1 MAKRE
6 RLEILKDTLKT
17 IQENRNAI
25 KPTILLRKSKM
36 SSSRFKE
43 YYTELISQGFVK
55 EISHDGEKFIS
66 LGDKGYRFLERYRSI
81 MDFIEEFDL

>member
-6 RLEILKDTLKT
+6 KLEILRDTLKT
-17 IQENRNAI
+17 IQQNRNSI

-43 YYTELISQGFVK
+43 YYTELIAQGFIK
-55 EISHDGEKFIS
+55 EISHEGEKFIS
-66 LGDKGYRFLERYRSI
+66 LGDKGYRFLERYKSI
-81 MDFIEEFDL
+81 VDFIEEFDL